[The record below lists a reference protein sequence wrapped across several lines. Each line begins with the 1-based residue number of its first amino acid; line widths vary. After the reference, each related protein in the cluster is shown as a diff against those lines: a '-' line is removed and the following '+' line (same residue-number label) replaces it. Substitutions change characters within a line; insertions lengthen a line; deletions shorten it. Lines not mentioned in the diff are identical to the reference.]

1 MKTKHAFA
9 LALAAALVL
18 SLTACGGN
26 GGGTGSGSDPGPAL
40 GSGSNS
46 AEPTV
51 VKVGVVGANN
61 QQWDTVN
68 ELLAKDNIKVELVEF
83 AEYKLPNNALDA
95 GEIDLN
101 AFQHKAYLQKEIDD
115 LGYDVAVLGDTIV
128 APLSLYSDKIT
139 DVSELKEGDKIAVP
153 SDPTNE
159 GRCFKILESAG
170 LLEVDPAAG
179 YMPEL
184 KDITANPL
192 KLEFVEVEASNTASL
207 LPDVAAAFVNGAH
220 AVDNGLNIDEA
231 IYVEQVQPGSDNPYI
246 NIIACRT
253 ADLDNEVYKKV
264 LAAYQSDET
273 AQAIRDIYQGTY
285 IPAFLKTVPALEEGG
300 GNKS

>member
-1 MKTKHAFA
+1 MKKKHVLS

-18 SLTACGGN
+18 ALAACGGN
-26 GGGTGSGSDPGPAL
+26 SGSSSPVSNSTPGSTS

-46 AEPTV
+46 AESIV

-101 AFQHKAYLQKEIDD
+101 AFQHKAYLQKETDD
-115 LGYDVAVLGDTIV
+115 LGYSISILGDTIV

-139 DVSELKEGDKIAVP
+139 DVSELKEGDKIAIP

-179 YMPEL
+179 YVPEL

-220 AVDNGLNIDEA
+220 AIDNGLKIEDA
-231 IYVEQVQPGSDNPYI
+231 VYTEQVEPGSDNPYI
-246 NIIACRT
+246 NIIVCRT

-285 IPAFLKTVPALEEGG
+285 IPAF
-300 GNKS
+300 

>member
-1 MKTKHAFA
+1 MKKKHVLS

-18 SLTACGGN
+18 ALAACGGN
-26 GGGTGSGSDPGPAL
+26 SGSSSPVSNSTPGSTS

-46 AEPTV
+46 AESIV

-115 LGYDVAVLGDTIV
+115 LGYDVSILGDTIV

-139 DVSELKEGDKIAVP
+139 DVNQLKEGDKIAVP

-220 AVDNGLNIDEA
+220 AIDNGLKIEDA
-231 IYVEQVQPGSDNPYI
+231 VYTEQVEPGSDNPYI
-246 NIIACRT
+246 NIIVCRT

-285 IPAFLKTVPALEEGG
+285 IPAF
-300 GNKS
+300 

>member
-1 MKTKHAFA
+1 M
-9 LALAAALVL
+9 
-18 SLTACGGN
+18 
-26 GGGTGSGSDPGPAL
+26 
-40 GSGSNS
+40 
-46 AEPTV
+46 
-51 VKVGVVGANN
+51 GVVGANN

-115 LGYDVAVLGDTIV
+115 LGYDIAVLGDTIV

-139 DVSELKEGDKIAVP
+139 DVSQLKAGDKIAVP

-159 GRCFKILESAG
+159 GRCFKILESAS

-179 YMPEL
+179 YIPEL

-192 KLEFVEVEASNTASL
+192 NLEFVEVEAANTASL

-220 AVDNGLNIDEA
+220 AVDNGLKLEDA
-231 IYVEQVQPGSDNPYI
+231 VYTEQVKPGSDNPYV

-253 ADLDNEVYKKV
+253 ADLDNPVYQKV
-264 LAAYQSDET
+264 LAAYQSQET

-285 IPAFLKTVPALEEGG
+285 IPAF
-300 GNKS
+300 

>member
-1 MKTKHAFA
+1 MKKKHV
-9 LALAAALVL
+9 LSIALAAALVL
-18 SLTACGGN
+18 ALAACGGN
-26 GGGTGSGSDPGPAL
+26 SGSSSPVSNSTPGSTS

-46 AEPTV
+46 AEPIV

-101 AFQHKAYLQKEIDD
+101 AFQHKAYLQKETDD
-115 LGYDVAVLGDTIV
+115 LGYSIAILGDTIV

-139 DVSELKEGDKIAVP
+139 DVSELKEGDKIAIP

-179 YMPEL
+179 YVPEL

-220 AVDNGLNIDEA
+220 AIDNGLKIEDA
-231 IYVEQVQPGSDNPYI
+231 VYTEQVEPGSDNPYI
-246 NIIACRT
+246 NIIVCRT

-285 IPAFLKTVPALEEGG
+285 IPAF
-300 GNKS
+300 

>member
-1 MKTKHAFA
+1 MKQKNIFT
-9 LALAAALVL
+9 LTLAAALTL
-18 SLTACGGN
+18 SLAACGGT
-26 GGGTGSGSDPGPAL
+26 GGSSGSNPGSDPQT
-40 GSGSNS
+40 
-46 AEPTV
+46 TV

-61 QQWDTVN
+61 EQWDTVN
-68 ELLAKDNIKVELVEF
+68 KLLEADSIRCEMVEF

-95 GEIDLN
+95 GDIDLN

-115 LGYDVAVLGDTIV
+115 LGYDIAVLSDTIV

-192 KLEFVEVEASNTASL
+192 NLEFVEVEAANTASL

-220 AVDNGLNIDEA
+220 AIDNGLKIDEA
-231 IYVEQVQPGSDNPYI
+231 VYTEQVEPGSDNPYI

-253 ADLDNEVYKKV
+253 ADLNNEVYQKV
-264 LAAYQSDET
+264 LKAYQSAET
-273 AQAIRDIYQGTY
+273 AQAIQDIFQGTY
-285 IPAFLKTVPALEEGG
+285 IPAFEY
-300 GNKS
+300 

>member
-1 MKTKHAFA
+1 MKKKNIFA
-9 LALAAALVL
+9 LALAAALSL
-18 SLTACGGN
+18 SLAACGGN
-26 GGGTGSGSDPGPAL
+26 SGSSSPA
-40 GSGSNS
+40 SGSNPGS
-46 AEPTV
+46 NPGSTPAPQVTV

-61 QQWDTVN
+61 EQWDTVN
-68 ELLAKDNIKVELVEF
+68 KLLEGDNIRCEMVEF

-115 LGYDVAVLGDTIV
+115 LGYDIAVLGDTIV

-139 DVSELKEGDKIAVP
+139 DVSQLKEGDKIAVP

-170 LLEVDPAAG
+170 VLEVDPAAG

-192 KLEFVEVEASNTASL
+192 KLEFVEVEAANTASL
-207 LPDVAAAFVNGAH
+207 LPDVAAGFVNGAH
-220 AVDNGLNIDEA
+220 AIDNGLKIDEA
-231 IYVEQVQPGSDNPYI
+231 VYTEQVEPGSDNPYI

-253 ADLDNEVYKKV
+253 ADLDNPVYQKV
-264 LAAYQSDET
+264 LAAYQSAET
-273 AQAIRDIYQGTY
+273 AQAIQDIFQGTY
-285 IPAFLKTVPALEEGG
+285 IPAFEY
-300 GNKS
+300 

>member
-1 MKTKHAFA
+1 MKKKHVLS

-18 SLTACGGN
+18 ALAACGGN
-26 GGGTGSGSDPGPAL
+26 SGSSSLVSNSTPGSTS

-46 AEPTV
+46 AEPIV

-101 AFQHKAYLQKEIDD
+101 AFQHKAYLQKETDD
-115 LGYDVAVLGDTIV
+115 LGYSIAILGDTIV

-139 DVSELKEGDKIAVP
+139 DVSELKEGDKIAIP

-179 YMPEL
+179 YVPEL

-220 AVDNGLNIDEA
+220 AIDNGLKIEDA
-231 IYVEQVQPGSDNPYI
+231 VYTEQVEPGSDNPYI
-246 NIIACRT
+246 NIIVCRT

-285 IPAFLKTVPALEEGG
+285 IPAF
-300 GNKS
+300 

>member
-1 MKTKHAFA
+1 MKKKHVLS

-18 SLTACGGN
+18 ALAACGGN
-26 GGGTGSGSDPGPAL
+26 SGSSSPVSNSTPGSTS

-46 AEPTV
+46 AEPIV

-95 GEIDLN
+95 GDIDLN
-101 AFQHKAYLQKEIDD
+101 AFQHKAYLQKETDD
-115 LGYDVAVLGDTIV
+115 LGYSIAILGDTIV

-139 DVSELKEGDKIAVP
+139 DVSELKEGDKIAIP

-179 YMPEL
+179 YVPEL

-192 KLEFVEVEASNTASL
+192 KLEFVEAEASNTASL

-220 AVDNGLNIDEA
+220 AIDNGLKIEDA
-231 IYVEQVQPGSDNPYI
+231 VYTEQVEPGSDNPYI
-246 NIIACRT
+246 NIIVCRT

-285 IPAFLKTVPALEEGG
+285 IPAF
-300 GNKS
+300 

>member
-1 MKTKHAFA
+1 MKKKNVLS
-9 LALAAALVL
+9 LALAAALAL
-18 SLTACGGN
+18 SLAACSGNNGGN
-26 GGGTGSGSDPGPAL
+26 GGSSSPV
-40 GSGSNS
+40 SGSNPGS
-46 AEPTV
+46 ASGSTAAEPTV
-51 VKVGVVGANN
+51 IKVGVVGANN
-61 QQWDTVN
+61 GQWDTVN
-68 ELLAKDNIKVELVEF
+68 KLLEADNIRCEMVEF

-115 LGYDVAVLGDTIV
+115 LGYDIAVLGDTIV

-139 DVSELKEGDKIAVP
+139 DVSQLKAGDKIAVP

-159 GRCFKILESAG
+159 GRCFKILESAS

-179 YMPEL
+179 YIPEL

-192 KLEFVEVEASNTASL
+192 NLEFVEVEAANTASL

-220 AVDNGLNIDEA
+220 AVDNGLKLEDA
-231 IYVEQVQPGSDNPYI
+231 VYTEQVKPGSDNPYI

-253 ADLDNEVYKKV
+253 ADLDNPVYQKV
-264 LAAYQSDET
+264 LAAYQSQET

-285 IPAFLKTVPALEEGG
+285 IPAF
-300 GNKS
+300 

>member
-1 MKTKHAFA
+1 MKKKHVLS

-18 SLTACGGN
+18 ALAACGGN
-26 GGGTGSGSDPGPAL
+26 SGSSSPVSNSTPGSTS

-46 AEPTV
+46 AESIV

-68 ELLAKDNIKVELVEF
+68 ELLAEDNIKVELVEF

-101 AFQHKAYLQKEIDD
+101 AFQHKAYLQKETDD
-115 LGYDVAVLGDTIV
+115 LGYSIAILGDTIV

-139 DVSELKEGDKIAVP
+139 DVSELKEGDKIAIP

-179 YMPEL
+179 YVPEL

-220 AVDNGLNIDEA
+220 AIDNGLKIEDA
-231 IYVEQVQPGSDNPYI
+231 VYTEQVEPGSDNPYI
-246 NIIACRT
+246 NIIVCRT

-285 IPAFLKTVPALEEGG
+285 IPAF
-300 GNKS
+300 

>member
-1 MKTKHAFA
+1 MKKKHVLS

-18 SLTACGGN
+18 ALAACGGN
-26 GGGTGSGSDPGPAL
+26 SGSSSPVPSSTPGSTS

-46 AEPTV
+46 AESIV

-101 AFQHKAYLQKEIDD
+101 AFQHKAYLQKETDD
-115 LGYDVAVLGDTIV
+115 LGYSIAILGDTIV

-139 DVSELKEGDKIAVP
+139 DVSELKEGDKIAIP

-179 YMPEL
+179 YVPEM

-220 AVDNGLNIDEA
+220 AIDNGLKIEDA
-231 IYVEQVQPGSDNPYI
+231 VYTEQVEPGSDNPYI
-246 NIIACRT
+246 NIIVCRT

-285 IPAFLKTVPALEEGG
+285 IPAF
-300 GNKS
+300 

>member
-1 MKTKHAFA
+1 MKKKNIFA
-9 LALAAALVL
+9 LALAAALTL
-18 SLTACGGN
+18 SLAACGG
-26 GGGTGSGSDPGPAL
+26 GGGSSSPA
-40 GSGSNS
+40 SGSNPGASS
-46 AEPTV
+46 AGSSAPAEATV

-115 LGYDVAVLGDTIV
+115 LGYQVSILGDTIA

-139 DVSELKEGDKIAVP
+139 DVSQLKEGDKIAVP

-179 YMPEL
+179 YIPEL
-184 KDITANPL
+184 KDITTNPL

-207 LPDVAAAFVNGAH
+207 LPDVTAAFVNGAH
-220 AVDNGLNIDEA
+220 AVDNGLKLEDA
-231 IYVEQVQPGSDNPYI
+231 VYTEQVQPGSDNPYI

-264 LAAYQSDET
+264 LAAYQSQET
-273 AQAIRDIYQGTY
+273 AQAIKDIFQGTY
-285 IPAFLKTVPALEEGG
+285 IPAFEY
-300 GNKS
+300 

>member
-1 MKTKHAFA
+1 MKQKNLLS
-9 LALAAALVL
+9 LALAAALAL
-18 SLTACGGN
+18 SLAACGG
-26 GGGTGSGSDPGPAL
+26 GSG
-40 GSGSNS
+40 GSGGSSNAGGS
-46 AEPTV
+46 GNEVTV

-61 QQWDTVN
+61 EQWDTVN
-68 ELLAKDNIKVELVEF
+68 KLLEAENIRCEMVEF

-115 LGYDVAVLGDTIV
+115 LGYDVSVLGDTIV

-139 DVSELKEGDKIAVP
+139 DVSQLKEGDKIAVP

-159 GRCFKILESAG
+159 GRCFKILEAAG

-192 KLEFVEVEASNTASL
+192 NLEFVEVEAANTASL
-207 LPDVAAAFVNGAH
+207 IPDVAAAFVNGAH
-220 AVDNGLNIDEA
+220 AIDNGLKIDEA
-231 IYVEQVQPGSDNPYI
+231 VYTEQVEPGSDNPYI

-253 ADLDNEVYKKV
+253 ADLENGVYQKV
-264 LAAYQSDET
+264 LAAYQSEET

-285 IPAFLKTVPALEEGG
+285 IPAF
-300 GNKS
+300 

>member
-1 MKTKHAFA
+1 MKTKHALA
-9 LALAAALVL
+9 LALASALVL
-18 SLTACGGN
+18 ALTACGGN
-26 GGGTGSGSDPGPAL
+26 GGGSSPVSSSAPGSTAGSGG
-40 GSGSNS
+40 NTT
-46 AEPTV
+46 EPTV

-115 LGYDVAVLGDTIV
+115 LGYDVSILGDTIV

-139 DVSELKEGDKIAVP
+139 DVSQLKEGDKIAVP

-170 LLEVDPAAG
+170 VLEVDPAAG

-192 KLEFVEVEASNTASL
+192 NLEFVEVEAANTASL

-220 AVDNGLNIDEA
+220 AIDNGLKIDEA
-231 IYVEQVQPGSDNPYI
+231 VYTEQVEPGSDNPYI
-246 NIIACRT
+246 NIIVCRT

-285 IPAFLKTVPALEEGG
+285 IPAF
-300 GNKS
+300 

>member
-1 MKTKHAFA
+1 MKKKHVLS

-18 SLTACGGN
+18 ALAACGGN
-26 GGGTGSGSDPGPAL
+26 SGSSSPVSNSTPGSTS

-46 AEPTV
+46 AEPIV

-101 AFQHKAYLQKEIDD
+101 AFQHKAYLQKETDD
-115 LGYDVAVLGDTIV
+115 LGYSIAILGDTIV

-170 LLEVDPAAG
+170 VLEVDPAAG

-220 AVDNGLNIDEA
+220 AIDNGLKIEDA
-231 IYVEQVQPGSDNPYI
+231 VYTEQVEPGSDNPYI
-246 NIIACRT
+246 NIIVCRT

-285 IPAFLKTVPALEEGG
+285 IPAF
-300 GNKS
+300 

>member
-1 MKTKHAFA
+1 MKKKHVLS

-18 SLTACGGN
+18 ALAACGGN
-26 GGGTGSGSDPGPAL
+26 SGSSSPVSNSTPGSTS

-46 AEPTV
+46 AEPIV

-101 AFQHKAYLQKEIDD
+101 AFQHKAYLQKETDD
-115 LGYDVAVLGDTIV
+115 LGYSIAILGDTIV

-139 DVSELKEGDKIAVP
+139 DVSELKEGDKIAIP

-179 YMPEL
+179 YVPEM

-220 AVDNGLNIDEA
+220 AIDNGLKIEDA
-231 IYVEQVQPGSDNPYI
+231 VYTEQVEPGSDNPYI
-246 NIIACRT
+246 NIIVCRT

-285 IPAFLKTVPALEEGG
+285 IPAF
-300 GNKS
+300 

>member
-1 MKTKHAFA
+1 MKKKHVLS

-18 SLTACGGN
+18 ALAACGGN
-26 GGGTGSGSDPGPAL
+26 SGSSSPVSSSTPGSTS

-46 AEPTV
+46 AEPIV

-101 AFQHKAYLQKEIDD
+101 AFQHKAYLQKETDD
-115 LGYDVAVLGDTIV
+115 LGYSISILGDTIV

-139 DVSELKEGDKIAVP
+139 DVSELKEGDKIAIP

-179 YMPEL
+179 YVPEL

-220 AVDNGLNIDEA
+220 AIDNGLKIEDA
-231 IYVEQVQPGSDNPYI
+231 VYTEQVEPGSDNPYI
-246 NIIACRT
+246 NIIVCRT

-285 IPAFLKTVPALEEGG
+285 IPAF
-300 GNKS
+300 

>member
-1 MKTKHAFA
+1 MKTKHALA
-9 LALAAALVL
+9 LALASALVL
-18 SLTACGGN
+18 ALTACGGN
-26 GGGTGSGSDPGPAL
+26 GGGSSPVSSSAPGSTAGSGG
-40 GSGSNS
+40 NTT
-46 AEPTV
+46 EPTV

-192 KLEFVEVEASNTASL
+192 KLEFVEVEAANTASL

-220 AVDNGLNIDEA
+220 AIDNGLKIDEA
-231 IYVEQVQPGSDNPYI
+231 VYTEQVEPGSDNPYI
-246 NIIACRT
+246 NIIVCRT

-285 IPAFLKTVPALEEGG
+285 IPAF
-300 GNKS
+300 

>member
-1 MKTKHAFA
+1 MKKKNIFA
-9 LALAAALVL
+9 LALAAALTL
-18 SLTACGGN
+18 SLAACGG
-26 GGGTGSGSDPGPAL
+26 GGGSSSPA
-40 GSGSNS
+40 SGSNPGASS
-46 AEPTV
+46 AGSSAPAEATV

-115 LGYDVAVLGDTIV
+115 LGYKVSILGDTIV

-139 DVSELKEGDKIAVP
+139 DVNQLKEGDKIAVP

-170 LLEVDPAAG
+170 VLEVDPAAG

-192 KLEFVEVEASNTASL
+192 KLEFVEVEAANTASL

-220 AVDNGLNIDEA
+220 AIDNGLKIEDA
-231 IYVEQVQPGSDNPYI
+231 VYTEQVEPGSDNPYI
-246 NIIACRT
+246 NIIVCRT

-285 IPAFLKTVPALEEGG
+285 IPAF
-300 GNKS
+300 

>member
-1 MKTKHAFA
+1 MKTKHALA
-9 LALAAALVL
+9 LALASALVL
-18 SLTACGGN
+18 ALTACGGN
-26 GGGTGSGSDPGPAL
+26 GGGSSPVSSSAPGSTAGSGG
-40 GSGSNS
+40 NTT
-46 AEPTV
+46 EPTV

-115 LGYDVAVLGDTIV
+115 LGYDIAVLGDTIV

-139 DVSELKEGDKIAVP
+139 DVSQLKEGDKIAVP

-170 LLEVDPAAG
+170 VLEVDPAAG

-192 KLEFVEVEASNTASL
+192 NLEFVEVEAANTASL

-220 AVDNGLNIDEA
+220 AIDNGLKIDEA
-231 IYVEQVQPGSDNPYI
+231 VYTEQVEPGSDNPYI

-253 ADLDNEVYKKV
+253 ADLDNPVYQKV
-264 LAAYQSDET
+264 LAAYQSAET
-273 AQAIRDIYQGTY
+273 AQAIQDIFQGTY
-285 IPAFLKTVPALEEGG
+285 IPAFEY
-300 GNKS
+300 

>member
-1 MKTKHAFA
+1 MKKKTLFA
-9 LALAAALVL
+9 LALAAALTL
-18 SLTACGGN
+18 SLAACGG
-26 GGGTGSGSDPGPAL
+26 GGNSGSSSPASGSNPGSGSVAD
-40 GSGSNS
+40 GSAAGG
-46 AEPTV
+46 EVTV
-51 VKVGVVGANN
+51 VTVGVVGANN
-61 QQWDTVN
+61 EQWDTVN
-68 ELLAKDNIKVELVEF
+68 KLLETENIRCEMVEF

-95 GEIDLN
+95 GDIDLN

-139 DVSELKEGDKIAVP
+139 DVSQLKEGDKIAVP

-192 KLEFVEVEASNTASL
+192 KLEFVEVEAANTASL

-220 AVDNGLNIDEA
+220 AIDNGLNIDDA
-231 IYVEQVQPGSDNPYI
+231 IYVEQVEPGSDNPYI

-253 ADLDNEVYKKV
+253 ADLNNEVYQKV
-264 LAAYQSDET
+264 LKAYQSAET
-273 AQAIRDIYQGTY
+273 AQAIQDIFQGTY
-285 IPAFLKTVPALEEGG
+285 IPAFEY
-300 GNKS
+300 

>member
-1 MKTKHAFA
+1 MKKKTLFA
-9 LALAAALVL
+9 LALAAALTL
-18 SLTACGGN
+18 SLAACGGN
-26 GGGTGSGSDPGPAL
+26 SGSSSPASGSNPGSGSAGSSAPA
-40 GSGSNS
+40 
-46 AEPTV
+46 ETTV

-61 QQWDTVN
+61 EQWDTVN
-68 ELLAKDNIKVELVEF
+68 KLLEADNIRCEMVEF

-95 GEIDLN
+95 GDIDLN

-139 DVSELKEGDKIAVP
+139 DVSQLKEGDKIAVP

-192 KLEFVEVEASNTASL
+192 KLEFVEVEAANTASL

-220 AVDNGLNIDEA
+220 AIDNGLNIDDA
-231 IYVEQVQPGSDNPYI
+231 IYVEQVEPGSDNPYI

-253 ADLDNEVYKKV
+253 ADLNNEVYQKV
-264 LAAYQSDET
+264 LKAYQSAET
-273 AQAIRDIYQGTY
+273 AQAIQDIFQGTY
-285 IPAFLKTVPALEEGG
+285 IPAFEY
-300 GNKS
+300 

>member
-1 MKTKHAFA
+1 MKKKHVLS

-18 SLTACGGN
+18 ALAACGGN
-26 GGGTGSGSDPGPAL
+26 SGSSSPVSNSTPGSTS

-46 AEPTV
+46 AEPIV

-115 LGYDVAVLGDTIV
+115 LGYDVSILGDTIV

-139 DVSELKEGDKIAVP
+139 QVSELKEGDKIAIP

-179 YMPEL
+179 YVPEL

-220 AVDNGLNIDEA
+220 AIDNGLKIEDA
-231 IYVEQVQPGSDNPYI
+231 VYTEQVEPGSDNPYI
-246 NIIACRT
+246 NIIVCRT

-285 IPAFLKTVPALEEGG
+285 IPAF
-300 GNKS
+300 